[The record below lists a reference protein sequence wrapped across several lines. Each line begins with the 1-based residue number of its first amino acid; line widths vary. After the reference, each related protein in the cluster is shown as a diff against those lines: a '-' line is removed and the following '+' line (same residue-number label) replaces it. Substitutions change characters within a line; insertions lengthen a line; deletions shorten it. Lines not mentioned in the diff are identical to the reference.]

1 MRIKG
6 FLAVLVL
13 IAVGAYFIMTIKSK
27 QVEGIEGQVDAFLS
41 VKTDLTKT
49 NMAALQRAVNI
60 YIAQVGKNPETL
72 QDLRRM
78 QPMAAAQVDG
88 WGKIIRYEMITEDRF
103 RLTSAGPDGVFRT
116 RDDIVMDY

>member
-6 FLAVLVL
+6 FLAVLIL

-27 QVEGIEGQVDAFLS
+27 EVEGIEAQVDAFLAA
-41 VKTDLTKT
+41 KTELTKT

-72 QDLRRM
+72 QDLSKM

-88 WGKIIRYEMITEDRF
+88 WGKVIRYEKLSEDRF
-103 RLTSAGPDGVFRT
+103 RLISAGPDGVFQT
-116 RDDIVMDY
+116 RDDIVRDY

>member
-1 MRIKG
+1 M
-6 FLAVLVL
+6 VLV
-13 IAVGAYFIMTIKSK
+13 AVGAYFIMTIKSK
-27 QVEGIEGQVDAFLS
+27 QVEGIEEQVDAFLS

-72 QDLRRM
+72 QDLSRM

-88 WGKIIRYEMITEDRF
+88 WGKIIRYEKITEDRF
-103 RLTSAGPDGVFRT
+103 RLTSAGPDGVFGT